1 MKILTSLL
9 ISTFSILN
17 AFGQTELQPFS
28 LKEKIYIKEAYAK
41 IDTNSKWFFDSTAYE
56 KARKQKEFEC
66 LKVIYASDA
75 EKVEGWI
82 YKPINSENKK
92 YPLIIFNRGGTGN
105 FGSLQESDLVNFYKL
120 ASSGYV
126 IIASQY
132 RFIGTKGKSDQLGGT
147 DVNDI
152 LNLSKVY
159 NALPYID
166 TCNVFMFGVSRGG
179 QMTYQVSKLLNLNAV
194 AVIGGV
200 ADFNIQASNRN
211 EFIEGW
217 TDDKNP
223 DENFNGLKNTLV
235 DFETN
240 KNLYLKQR
248 SATQWADSIKPPILI
263 LHSRRD
269 PFVSCDQVLMMATE
283 LQKYKKE
290 YSLIIYNKK
299 SHALPFKYFD
309 SYDRIIEWFD
319 LHKRKNCR

>member
-1 MKILTSLL
+1 MKIFTLIL
-9 ISTFSILN
+9 ISIFTILN
-17 AFGQTELQPFS
+17 TFGQTEMQPFS
-28 LKEKIYIKEAYAK
+28 LKEKIYIKNAYAK
-41 IDTNSKWFFDSTAYE
+41 IDTNSKWFFDSTFYE
-56 KARKQKEFEC
+56 NARKQKEFEC
-66 LKVIYASDA
+66 LKVIYASDN

-120 ASSGYV
+120 ATSGYIV
-126 IIASQY
+126 IASQY
-132 RFIGTKGKSDQLGGT
+132 RFAGAKGKYDQLGGT

-159 NALPYID
+159 TALPYID
-166 TCNVFMFGVSRGG
+166 TCNIFMFGVSRGG
-179 QMTYQVSKLLNLNAV
+179 LMTYQVSKTMNLNAV

-200 ADFNIQASNRN
+200 ADFNIQALNRN

-217 TDDKNP
+217 TDDKKP
-223 DENFNGLKNTLV
+223 DENFMGLRNTLA

-240 KNLYLKQR
+240 RNLYLNQR

-269 PFVSCDQVLMMATE
+269 PFVSCDQALTMAME

-290 YSLIIYNKK
+290 YSLIIYDKR
-299 SHALPFKYFD
+299 SHALPIKYFD

-319 LHKRKNCR
+319 LHKRKSY